1 MNEFVVPNAV
11 SMDMLQK
18 LIDMKSDVKYK
29 AIQKILTRLHKVETE
44 ENIEKASRLIDRRI
58 ENGTMTPDY
67 KDVE

>member
-18 LIDMKSDVKYK
+18 LMDMKSDVKYK
-29 AIQKILTRLHKVETE
+29 AIQKILVRLHKVETE

>member
-58 ENGTMTPDY
+58 EKGTMTPDS